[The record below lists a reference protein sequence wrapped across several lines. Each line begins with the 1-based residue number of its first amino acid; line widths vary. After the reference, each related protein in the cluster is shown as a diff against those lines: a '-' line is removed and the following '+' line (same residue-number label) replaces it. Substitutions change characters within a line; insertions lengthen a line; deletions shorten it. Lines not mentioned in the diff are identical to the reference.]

1 MSMSKRPG
9 GTKNRGRTKIGG
21 NDTAIGNRG
30 AVQLEK
36 RTEATR
42 PVGKSSTRGGKN
54 RGDRRDTSKA
64 FTNNTRVKRSGTNP
78 PGKAGERRNG

>member
-1 MSMSKRPG
+1 MSHPG
-9 GTKNRGRTKIGG
+9 GTKNRGRSKIRG
-21 NDTAIGNRG
+21 NDATIGNKG

-36 RTEATR
+36 RTEASR
-42 PVGKSSTRGGKN
+42 PITAGGGKN

-78 PGKAGERRNG
+78 RGKAGERRTK